1 MAARPTTQCLVR
13 SAACVAVLP
22 ICVFVAAGCRD
33 TALPPAPHVTTSVG
47 APYYLIGPG
56 DALDLFVWRNEDLQ
70 KTVRVR
76 PDGRISVPLIDDIEA
91 AGKTPSQLA
100 REIEGKLAAFVVEPV
115 VTVMVVDFSGTF
127 DQQIRVIGEAQKPQA
142 IPYRD
147 RMTVLD
153 VMIAVGGLTEFAS
166 GNRAVVSRRSDGREQ
181 QYRVRLDDLIRDGDI
196 SANVEMNP
204 GDILIIPQR
213 YL

>member
-1 MAARPTTQCLVR
+1 MPL
-13 SAACVAVLP
+13 
-22 ICVFVAAGCRD
+22 
-33 TALPPAPHVTTSVG
+33 APRGQDSMP

-56 DALDLFVWRNEDLQ
+56 DTLDIFVWRNDDLH
-70 KTVRVR
+70 KTLRVR
-76 PDGRISVPLIDDIEA
+76 PDGRISVPLIDDVDA
-91 AGKTPSQLA
+91 AGKTPTRLA
-100 REIEGKLAAFVVEPV
+100 RDIEARLSGFVVDPI

-147 RMTVLD
+147 KMTVLD

-166 GNRAVVSRRSDGREQ
+166 GNQAVISRMSDGKQ
-181 QYRVRLDDLIRDGDI
+181 KQYRVRLDDLIRDGDI
-196 SANVEMNP
+196 GANVAMNP

-213 YL
+213 YI